1 MKGASVP
8 RVAVIGMACR
18 LPGARNVQDYWDNLR
33 DGVEG
38 ILFFNDR
45 QLAAAGIAPEV
56 RQDPGYVKAH
66 GVLDGV
72 EMFDAGFFGFT
83 PREAELTD
91 PQQRLF
97 LESAWEALE
106 DAGYEVGL
114 YPGLVGVYAGAG
126 ISTYLLRNLLPQ
138 PQLVESAGEFQLLIS
153 NNKDFVPT
161 RVSYK
166 LNLKGPSVNIST
178 ACSTSLVAVHFACQA
193 LLDYQCDIALAGGVG
208 IQVPQTTG
216 YLYQQGGVLSPDGHC
231 RAFDARARGTVSGNG
246 VGVVVLKRLDD
257 ALSDGDN
264 IRAVILG
271 SAVNNDGS
279 DKIGFTAPSVD
290 GQAKVVAEA
299 LSLAGVSPETIGY
312 IEAHGTGTPLGDP
325 IEIAALQQVFRAKTK
340 ARGICAIGSVKTNI
354 GHVDEAAGVAGLI
367 KTVLALEHKVIPPSL
382 HFQQPNPEIDFA
394 ASPFFVN
401 ARLSPWRADDTPRR
415 AGVSSFGIGGTNAHV
430 VLEEAAAQPKSG
442 ASRAWQLLCI
452 SAKTPWSLDVA
463 TANLA
468 RSLRQSPDLNL
479 ADAAYTLHLGR
490 KPFAHRRAVIC
501 RDAGE
506 AVTALRSL
514 DPATGRTAHAD
525 EVPRPVVFL
534 FPGQGAQYSQMGL
547 DLYRQEQAF
556 RDAFDRC
563 AETLRG
569 DRKIDLRELLYGAD
583 PNAERLKQTAIAQP
597 ALFVFEYALA
607 RLLMSWGVE
616 PQAMIGHSVG
626 EYVAACLS
634 GVFSWEDALM
644 LVTARGELM
653 QQLPPGAMLAV
664 PLAAAELA
672 QWTPAHVDVALIN
685 APDLCIVSGPTAAI
699 RELENSLAGR
709 GVSCR
714 LLQTSHAFHSAMMDP
729 AIEPFQQLVAR
740 TERKPPQIPYL
751 SNVTGAWI
759 TPEQAVSPAYWSHHL
774 RGTVRFSDGIQE
786 LRRHPDNILLE
797 VGPGKTLKSL
807 VERHA
812 AGRSEEGLVLNTTR
826 HPQQQ
831 QSDIAVLLQAV
842 GALWTAGVPIHWP
855 TFYAGQGR
863 RRVSLPTYAFD
874 RQRYWI
880 EPEIHPAETSGG
892 EFDHAQRRKQVENWF
907 YLPKWNRLPAQ
918 QGETGTC
925 SRRWLVFLDDGG
937 WGELLTQR
945 LREAA
950 DQVVTVRAGSEFCRE
965 GRDFTVNP
973 KHRQDYGALVDCLRE
988 GNAFP
993 QAVIHLWTLRP
1004 PGQGTAGTR
1013 RGR

>member
-1 MKGASVP
+1 M
-8 RVAVIGMACR
+8 
-18 LPGARNVQDYWDNLR
+18 
-33 DGVEG
+33 
-38 ILFFNDR
+38 
-45 QLAAAGIAPEV
+45 
-56 RQDPGYVKAH
+56 
-66 GVLDGV
+66 
-72 EMFDAGFFGFT
+72 
-83 PREAELTD
+83 
-91 PQQRLF
+91 
-97 LESAWEALE
+97 
-106 DAGYEVGL
+106 
-114 YPGLVGVYAGAG
+114 
-126 ISTYLLRNLLPQ
+126 
-138 PQLVESAGEFQLLIS
+138 
-153 NNKDFVPT
+153 
-161 RVSYK
+161 
-166 LNLKGPSVNIST
+166 
-178 ACSTSLVAVHFACQA
+178 
-193 LLDYQCDIALAGGVG
+193 DYQCDMALAGGVG

-246 VGVVVLKRLDD
+246 VGAVVLKRLDD

-514 DPATGRTAHAD
+514 DPATGRTGRAG

-583 PNAERLKQTAIAQP
+583 
-597 ALFVFEYALA
+597 
-607 RLLMSWGVE
+607 
-616 PQAMIGHSVG
+616 
-626 EYVAACLS
+626 
-634 GVFSWEDALM
+634 
-644 LVTARGELM
+644 RG
-653 QQLPPGAMLAV
+653 
-664 PLAAAELA
+664 
-672 QWTPAHVDVALIN
+672 
-685 APDLCIVSGPTAAI
+685 C
-699 RELENSLAGR
+699 
-709 GVSCR
+709 
-714 LLQTSHAFHSAMMDP
+714 
-729 AIEPFQQLVAR
+729 
-740 TERKPPQIPYL
+740 
-751 SNVTGAWI
+751 
-759 TPEQAVSPAYWSHHL
+759 
-774 RGTVRFSDGIQE
+774 
-786 LRRHPDNILLE
+786 
-797 VGPGKTLKSL
+797 
-807 VERHA
+807 
-812 AGRSEEGLVLNTTR
+812 
-826 HPQQQ
+826 
-831 QSDIAVLLQAV
+831 
-842 GALWTAGVPIHWP
+842 
-855 TFYAGQGR
+855 
-863 RRVSLPTYAFD
+863 
-874 RQRYWI
+874 
-880 EPEIHPAETSGG
+880 
-892 EFDHAQRRKQVENWF
+892 
-907 YLPKWNRLPAQ
+907 
-918 QGETGTC
+918 
-925 SRRWLVFLDDGG
+925 
-937 WGELLTQR
+937 
-945 LREAA
+945 
-950 DQVVTVRAGSEFCRE
+950 
-965 GRDFTVNP
+965 
-973 KHRQDYGALVDCLRE
+973 
-988 GNAFP
+988 
-993 QAVIHLWTLRP
+993 
-1004 PGQGTAGTR
+1004 GTAQTDGNR
-1013 RGR
+1013 PAGAVRL